1 MNLTYGE
8 VIMRHQSD
16 AEAEL
21 RPEFSPSWR
30 QVCEITPPLIVFAMM
45 GVITAVVQVG
55 LVSKEGP
62 HAIQASL
69 FVDYNLSMVGSLSQF
84 VVQAQ
89 PYFSAEYAS
98 MHQSEKTR
106 QWQPSMP
113 ALVKD
118 AQSLAFAIGLLGTVY
133 MPFSGLVA
141 SYIGYRSEVAQIIKD
156 ICIPLAFAVIFQMH
170 NLVSQQ
176 LVQTTKHTKSLY
188 PIAFA
193 SMLFSC
199 VANYILIPHF
209 GVTTIGYV
217 GTARIFMTWLLFR
230 KYFQRTDLLKDFYPR
245 LLSLRVSAESLKQ
258 MKKIL
263 IESAPISAQSFAINL
278 SGLMVT
284 SLAQRQGGDRAE
296 VLQVALLM
304 YTISSLI
311 SQSLATASG
320 VLVSRY
326 GLDKTRSSELQRITN
341 QIILVSILIVSLLSI
356 PMVTTPTQL
365 CSTLGN
371 VTKFSTE
378 TIDHLPAA
386 MGLYA
391 LRNTMQIAEFGFL
404 QHLENA
410 HHTFLPGMISASL
423 ALLTYLVASVAV
435 HKHAGLVGIAASEA
449 TGKGVSASLLC
460 GLWYSRKTKAD
471 DNTQVINSIESI
483 DSTSQEEPLLLS
495 NQAIKN

>member
-21 RPEFSPSWR
+21 RPELSPSWR

-141 SYIGYRSEVAQIIKD
+141 SYVVYRSEVARIIKD

-199 VANYILIPHF
+199 VANYIFCIN
-209 GVTTIGYV
+209 G
-217 GTARIFMTWLLFR
+217 LF
-230 KYFQRTDLLKDFYPR
+230 
-245 LLSLRVSAESLKQ
+245 
-258 MKKIL
+258 I
-263 IESAPISAQSFAINL
+263 
-278 SGLMVT
+278 
-284 SLAQRQGGDRAE
+284 
-296 VLQVALLM
+296 
-304 YTISSLI
+304 
-311 SQSLATASG
+311 
-320 VLVSRY
+320 
-326 GLDKTRSSELQRITN
+326 
-341 QIILVSILIVSLLSI
+341 
-356 PMVTTPTQL
+356 
-365 CSTLGN
+365 
-371 VTKFSTE
+371 FST
-378 TIDHLPAA
+378 
-386 MGLYA
+386 
-391 LRNTMQIAEFGFL
+391 
-404 QHLENA
+404 
-410 HHTFLPGMISASL
+410 
-423 ALLTYLVASVAV
+423 
-435 HKHAGLVGIAASEA
+435 
-449 TGKGVSASLLC
+449 
-460 GLWYSRKTKAD
+460 
-471 DNTQVINSIESI
+471 
-483 DSTSQEEPLLLS
+483 
-495 NQAIKN
+495 